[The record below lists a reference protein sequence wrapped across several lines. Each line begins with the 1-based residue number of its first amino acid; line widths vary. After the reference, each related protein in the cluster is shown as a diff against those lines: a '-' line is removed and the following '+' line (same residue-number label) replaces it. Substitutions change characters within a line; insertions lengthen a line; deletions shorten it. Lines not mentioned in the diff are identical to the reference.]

1 MIFNLYF
8 WAHIKIH
15 HMKIDL
21 RLIIVLFAIPA
32 ILTGQPFSGGIK
44 SGLVAS
50 QVAGDTYSGYNKAG
64 IDAGVFINLE
74 TSRKVSINMEIAFVQ
89 KGSRNNE
96 NPDVPSSG
104 QYLLRLNYVEL
115 PLVLQYKIS
124 PFKIEAGISADFL
137 LNYFEESNYQYIELN
152 EWRSVALNS
161 IFGIQY
167 QLNDKWAVG
176 IRSINSTSSI
186 RKNAIPGNVRRYGNR
201 FGQFNDALVINL
213 YYTILPSN
221 KP

>member
-8 WAHIKIH
+8 WAHIRNEI
-15 HMKIDL
+15 MKIDL
-21 RLIIVLFAIPA
+21 RLIVVLIAFPT
-32 ILTGQPFSGGIK
+32 ILAGQSFSGGIK

-64 IDAGVFINLE
+64 INAGFFINLI

-115 PLVLQYKIS
+115 PMIMQYTIS

-137 LNYFEESNYQYIELN
+137 LSRLEESNYQYIELS
-152 EWRSVALNS
+152 EWKSVALNS

-167 QLNDKWAVG
+167 QLNSKWAVG
-176 IRSINSTSSI
+176 LRTINSVSSI
-186 RKNAIPGNVRRYGNR
+186 RKNAIPGNVRRFGNR

-213 YYTILPSN
+213 CYTILPS
-221 KP
+221 KTR